1 MQTETNLKQIIA
13 ANINYLMSLFCI
25 SRKQLCEKLDIKY
38 TTLCDWLGAKS
49 YPRID
54 TLESLASFFSINV
67 QDFFV
72 EIESNE
78 NLVAR
83 ISEYARR
90 FIMKNDYR
98 DTYPEG
104 FFDLF
109 GILSVSDMSEPED
122 LNAEEMEIT
131 F

>member
-1 MQTETNLKQIIA
+1 MQSETNLKQIIA

-109 GILSVSDMSEPED
+109 GILSDSDMSEPED

>member
-109 GILSVSDMSEPED
+109 GILSDSDMSEPED

>member
-78 NLVAR
+78 NLVTR

-90 FIMKNDYR
+90 FTMQNDYR

-109 GILSVSDMSEPED
+109 GILSDSDMSEPED

>member
-78 NLVAR
+78 NLVTR

-90 FIMKNDYR
+90 FTMQNDYR

-109 GILSVSDMSEPED
+109 GILSDSDLTEPED
-122 LNAEEMEIT
+122 FNAEEMEIT

>member
-109 GILSVSDMSEPED
+109 GILSDSDLTEPED
-122 LNAEEMEIT
+122 FNAEEMEIT

>member
-78 NLVAR
+78 NLVTR

-109 GILSVSDMSEPED
+109 GILSDSDLTEPED
-122 LNAEEMEIT
+122 FNAEEMEIT

>member
-1 MQTETNLKQIIA
+1 MQTETNLKKIIA
-13 ANINYLMSLFCI
+13 SNINYLMSLFCI
-25 SRKQLCEKLDIKY
+25 SRKQLCEKLNIKY

-78 NLVAR
+78 NLVTR

-109 GILSVSDMSEPED
+109 GILSDSDLTEPED
-122 LNAEEMEIT
+122 FNAEEMEIT